1 MSIPV
6 SGLNPSIGIG
16 GAAPGLP
23 SAPGASAA
31 KPVPE
36 ADKQDFASM
45 MKGFGGNSLPDA
57 NAKPHAHEPSIL
69 EKFATVQH
77 DNMKNMMQSSR
88 DMVRAAPNMKLD
100 ELAMASIEF
109 KLNMSV
115 TTMQFQVATSVG
127 KSAGK
132 GVDTLMRNQ

>member
-6 SGLNPSIGIG
+6 SGLTPPVGLSGSAT
-16 GAAPGLP
+16 GAPM
-23 SAPGASAA
+23 SPGANSS
-31 KPVPE
+31 KPVSE
-36 ADKQDFASM
+36 IDKQDFASM
-45 MKGFGGNSLPDA
+45 MKGFGADPVSQA
-57 NAKPHAHEPSIL
+57 NAKQQAHEPSML
-69 EKFATVQH
+69 EKFASVQH
-77 DNMKNMMQSSR
+77 DNMKNMFQSSR
-88 DMVRAAPNMKLD
+88 DMVKAAPGMKLE